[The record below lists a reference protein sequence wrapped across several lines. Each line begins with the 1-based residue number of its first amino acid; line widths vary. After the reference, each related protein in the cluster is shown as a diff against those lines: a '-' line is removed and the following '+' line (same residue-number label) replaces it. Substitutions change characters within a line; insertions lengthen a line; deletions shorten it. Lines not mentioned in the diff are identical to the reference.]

1 MNENREF
8 GAEPPACEMSEMKA
22 IEITAE
28 DGARFC
34 GAAPRA
40 VVRAMARDCWHAP
53 RTDQYMCEVA
63 NRCSAWDGAE
73 IRAERPAEFL
83 ADLLRAGVIREAR
96 RGDERLAPE
105 DLEALEAPEGG
116 A

>member
-1 MNENREF
+1 
-8 GAEPPACEMSEMKA
+8 
-22 IEITAE
+22 
-28 DGARFC
+28 
-34 GAAPRA
+34 
-40 VVRAMARDCWHAP
+40 
-53 RTDQYMCEVA
+53 MCEVA

>member
-8 GAEPPACEMSEMKA
+8 GVEPPACEMSEMKA

-28 DGARFC
+28 DGARSC

-53 RTDQYMCEVA
+53 RTDQYMCEVV
-63 NRCSAWDGAE
+63 NRCSAWDGTE

>member
-1 MNENREF
+1 
-8 GAEPPACEMSEMKA
+8 MKA
-22 IEITAE
+22 IEITTE

-34 GAAPRA
+34 GAAPRE

-53 RTDQYMCEVA
+53 GTDQYMYEVA
-63 NRCSAWDGAE
+63 NRCSAWDGTE

-96 RGDERLAPE
+96 RGDERLTPE
-105 DLEALEAPEGG
+105 DLEALEAPEDG

>member
-1 MNENREF
+1 
-8 GAEPPACEMSEMKA
+8 MKA
-22 IEITAE
+22 IEITTE

-53 RTDQYMCEVA
+53 RTDQYMYEVA
-63 NRCSAWDGAE
+63 NRCSAWDGTE

-96 RGDERLAPE
+96 RGGERLAPE
-105 DLEALEAPEGG
+105 DLEALEALGDG